1 MLIPANSR
9 NAAVRQWL
17 SLVQFLFRPRRGV
30 TPPLLALGLAITLA
44 LPWPAAAED
53 LSSLYRSA
61 LDNDP
66 RYRAA
71 EANRAALQE
80 RIPQARAGLLPQLSA
95 TASRNRN
102 ENEVVTDSTI
112 VARPAGHAEYRS
124 KEYALNL
131 TQPVYNAA
139 ALAALR
145 QAHAEARRGEA
156 EYAAARQDLMLRL
169 AEAYFQLLLAQDQ
182 LALAD
187 AEKTALALSLEA
199 ARARHKAGVTG
210 ITELNDARARYQ
222 LAAAQEVEAANQIED
237 RRQALREIV
246 ATMPAELS
254 SLRADFPL
262 VTPDPPDIQRWV
274 DTALGQNLGLLA
286 AKEAAAAARED
297 VARSRAGHL
306 PTLNIVGSR
315 TRNDADA
322 SIAGP
327 GIRADDTVIGLQLS
341 VPLLQGGYVSA
352 RGAEMAHRYT
362 AALQEVEARRRAVE
376 RAARAS
382 FLGVRGA
389 GVRVEALGEA
399 VAASATALEAK
410 SEGYRVGLY
419 TAMDVL
425 DATRDLYR
433 AKRDHAEARYAFV
446 LNLLRL
452 KQAAGTLSEDDL
464 TLVNN
469 WLQ

>member
-1 MLIPANSR
+1 
-9 NAAVRQWL
+9 
-17 SLVQFLFRPRRGV
+17 
-30 TPPLLALGLAITLA
+30 
-44 LPWPAAAED
+44 
-53 LSSLYRSA
+53 
-61 LDNDP
+61 
-66 RYRAA
+66 
-71 EANRAALQE
+71 
-80 RIPQARAGLLPQLSA
+80 
-95 TASRNRN
+95 
-102 ENEVVTDSTI
+102 
-112 VARPAGHAEYRS
+112 
-124 KEYALNL
+124 
-131 TQPVYNAA
+131 
-139 ALAALR
+139 
-145 QAHAEARRGEA
+145 
-156 EYAAARQDLMLRL
+156 MLRL

-182 LALAD
+182 LTLAG
-187 AEKTALALSLEA
+187 AEKAALALSHEA

-315 TRNDADA
+315 TRNDADG
-322 SIAGP
+322 SVAGP

-362 AALQEVEARRRAVE
+362 AALQEIEARQRAVE

-399 VAASATALEAK
+399 VAASATTLEAK

-464 TLVNN
+464 TLVNS